1 MLREI
6 RKMEMDQIV
15 LVRGMIPYSTTWELM
30 WRVMEDD
37 FYSDDTYT
45 PNPG

>member
-15 LVRGMIPYSTTWELM
+15 LVRGRNPYSTMWELM
-30 WRVMEDD
+30 WLVLEDA

-45 PNPG
+45 PNSG